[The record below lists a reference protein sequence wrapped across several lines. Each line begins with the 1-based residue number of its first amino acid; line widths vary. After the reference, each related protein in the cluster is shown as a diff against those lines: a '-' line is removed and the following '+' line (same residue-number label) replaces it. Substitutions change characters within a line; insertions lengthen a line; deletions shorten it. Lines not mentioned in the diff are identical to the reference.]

1 MIIKSGELEMLEYYI
16 RQSLNMGLSES
27 EREQYSKM
35 ADKMSDKVKAQKL
48 KDQIKRENDAALMM
62 AEVEDDSCAGGAC
75 KI

>member
-1 MIIKSGELEMLEYYI
+1 MLEYYI
-16 RQSLNMGLSES
+16 KQSLNMKLAES

-48 KDQIKRENDAALMM
+48 KDQIKRENEAALMI
-62 AEVEDDSCAGGAC
+62 AEVEDDSCSGGAC